1 MAVPRINLYLDVVS
15 PFAYLAF
22 SILRH
27 SNIRKNS
34 PVFAKCNITYIPIFQ
49 GGLMH
54 ACGNT
59 PPANI
64 KNKDKWTEKER
75 HRWARYFNV
84 PISQTTPEGF
94 PPRTLSTQRAL
105 CAISLKHPDKLAP
118 ALEALY
124 RLFWVEGNPNIA
136 QPECFGP
143 VLEGVL
149 GKDVAQSVLADM
161 NHPDVKAALTANT
174 DRAFKSG
181 AFGIPW
187 FECTNDKG
195 ETDTFWGVDHLGQ
208 VAQFLGLDIKADK
221 GFRAVL

>member
-1 MAVPRINLYLDVVS
+1 MAVPRINVYLDVVS
-15 PFAYLAF
+15 PFGYIAF
-22 SILRH
+22 SVL
-27 SNIRKNS
+27 KNS
-34 PVFAKCNITYIPIFQ
+34 PVFAKCNITYIPIFL
-49 GGLMH
+49 GGIMQ

-59 PPANI
+59 APMKI
-64 KNKDKWTEKER
+64 KNKDKWSEKER
-75 HRWARYFNV
+75 YRWSRYFNV
-84 PISQTTPEGF
+84 PIVQTVPEGF

-105 CAISLKHPDKLAP
+105 CAISQKHPDKLVP
-118 ALEALY
+118 AFEALY
-124 RLFWVEGNPNIA
+124 HLFWVEGNANIA

-161 NHPDVKAALTANT
+161 EHGDIKAALIANT

-208 VAQFLGLDIKADK
+208 VAEFLGLDIKSDK
-221 GFRAVL
+221 GFRACL

>member
-1 MAVPRINLYLDVVS
+1 MAVPRINLYLDVHETS
-15 PFAYLAF
+15 
-22 SILRH
+22 SQH
-27 SNIRKNS
+27 SNIQKNS

-84 PISQTTPEGF
+84 PIAQTTPEGF